1 MPARPIPGAAGV
13 SPVNPSTRQPVNP
26 STRLPGRRAIHPA
39 VHVPDDLARV
49 PLVLPGRDNEMRL
62 TFDLRCEQLG
72 LRPRV
77 RAEVEDMTLLHL
89 PARDSDCVA
98 LMPTIVAQDEPRSG
112 RLVEPAVVPE
122 LYENFCGVT
131 VQRRYEPPLV
141 GQLLA
146 RTDTEVLRPPP
157 A

>member
-1 MPARPIPGAAGV
+1 MPARPIPGAAGA
-13 SPVNPSTRQPVNP
+13 SPVNPSTRQPVSLVGGP
-26 STRLPGRRAIHPA
+26 STRPFHF
-39 VHVPDDLARV
+39 PDDLSRV

-62 TFDLRCEQLG
+62 TFDLRYEQLG

-77 RAEVEDMTLLHL
+77 RAEVADMTLLHL
-89 PARDSDCVA
+89 RARDSDCVA

-112 RLVEPAVVPE
+112 RLVELAVVPE
-122 LYENFCGVT
+122 LYENVYGVT
-131 VQRRYEPPLV
+131 VQRRYEPPLE